1 MPQPDTSAR
10 YCDSSSY
17 SGYVEDAVDWQGNKM
32 YFRGFANLD
41 AVPKTAFTV
50 TIPAIL
56 SAKALLC
63 IVPEARKAAVMQRAL
78 RDPVSEACPATI
90 VRTQSHAKIFL
101 DGASGGWLMAP

>member
-1 MPQPDTSAR
+1 VGGADFKDPALVKVVALD
-10 YCDSSSY
+10 
-17 SGYVEDAVDWQGNKM
+17 DACRQQQVGESH
-32 YFRGFANLD
+32 FANLD